1 MHYNRVKAERQ
12 EDIPLNYSE
21 YENKYM
27 SKETPV
33 SQQKIHS
40 HIDVN
45 DMEWLSSW
53 LKVKAMTN

>member
-1 MHYNRVKAERQ
+1 MHYNRAKAERQ
-12 EDIPLNYSE
+12 EDIPLNYPE

-45 DMEWLSSW
+45 DIEWLSS
-53 LKVKAMTN
+53 

>member
-45 DMEWLSSW
+45 DMEWLSS
-53 LKVKAMTN
+53 